1 MANVPILQN
10 DSEGVNE
17 MALEDSDK
25 ILNVAGY
32 WTLGIA
38 KGLSMVFVPIM
49 FFGLAAGFAMKV
61 AQTSARVGGMK

>member
-1 MANVPILQN
+1 
-10 DSEGVNE
+10 

-32 WTLGIA
+32 WTIGIA
-38 KGLSMVFVPIM
+38 KGLAMVFVPIM

-61 AQTSARVGGMK
+61 VQVSAKVGGMK

>member
-1 MANVPILQN
+1 
-10 DSEGVNE
+10 

-38 KGLSMVFVPIM
+38 KGTAMIFVPAI
-49 FFGLAAGFAMKV
+49 FFGLAAGFCMKV
-61 AQTSARVGGMK
+61 GQVSARVGGMK

>member
-1 MANVPILQN
+1 
-10 DSEGVNE
+10 

-38 KGLSMVFVPIM
+38 KGLAMTFVPIM
-49 FFGLAAGFAMKV
+49 FFGLAAGCAMKG
-61 AQTSARVGGMK
+61 AQTSARGGGMK

>member
-1 MANVPILQN
+1 M
-10 DSEGVNE
+10 SGERSE

-38 KGLSMVFVPIM
+38 KGVSMVFVPIM
-49 FFGLAAGFAMKV
+49 FMGLAAGFTMKV
-61 AQTSARVGGMK
+61 AQTAARVGGMK